1 MRLPFGLNSM
11 LSIQGPRSIYVYSLL
26 IGLFSGFGAYGFNW
40 ALTWTES
47 FTFGNLIGY
56 DPGTPAGDLHFH
68 SVGLAAELS
77 PLWILFLPAIGGLLV
92 GIITSFFCPEAQG
105 GGTDSLIH
113 AFHFNEGKIR
123 TKVPF
128 YKAIATILTLGSGG
142 SGGKEGPTAQI
153 GAGFGSSLA
162 NFLGAGARAR
172 RTLMLAGTAGGLGAI
187 FRAPLGGAITAVEMV
202 YQEDIESDSL
212 VPCILS
218 SVTAYLT
225 FTSIAG
231 SGSIFSVQE
240 YSLNDYR
247 HIPLYIVLGLLCY
260 VVGYFFVKVYHF
272 VQDIFSKLPLPNYLK
287 PAFGGLIVGCI
298 ALLFP
303 EVLGTGFGL
312 IQRMINGEVLT
323 STSFGFS
330 GPFFLLAVAI
340 FKVFSTSLTVG
351 SGGSGGL
358 LGPSFAI
365 GGMLGAF
372 VGTMANV
379 LFPELNIIVFP
390 FLLVGMGSFFAGVA
404 RAPIAG
410 MIMVCDM
417 IGSYA
422 LLPALMIVAMIAV
435 VLSHRISIYR
445 NQIKNRFL
453 SPSHHWD
460 MNQDIMDR
468 IRILDHF
475 TEFRKYAMVSEHLS
489 LTQLQTNAPGIQASD
504 FILVGSN
511 DEYKG
516 IVSLRKN
523 RILPEYEAEL
533 KNLITCGEILQDV
546 PPVCQSD
553 TLGKALRILLE
564 YDVDK
569 LAIVEENRC
578 LGYLRYIDLFN
589 AYQNEVKNKNKQRK
603 SV

>member
-1 MRLPFGLNSM
+1 MGSNFGLKGVF
-11 LSIQGPRSIYVYSLL
+11 SIQGPRSIYVYSLL
-26 IGLFSGFGAYGFNW
+26 IGLLSGFGAYGFNW
-40 ALTWTES
+40 TLTWTES
-47 FTFGNLIGY
+47 FTFGNLMGY
-56 DPGTPAGDLHFH
+56 DPGIPTGDSNFH
-68 SVGLAAELS
+68 SIGSVGPIS
-77 PLWILFLPAIGGLLV
+77 PLWVVFLPALGGLLV
-92 GIITSFFCPEAQG
+92 GIITSFFCTEAQG
-105 GGTDSLIH
+105 GGTDSLIY
-113 AFHFNEGKIR
+113 AFHFNEGKIQA
-123 TKVPF
+123 KVPF
-128 YKAIATILTLGSGG
+128 YKALATILTLGSGG

-162 NFLGAGARAR
+162 GFLGAGARAR

-225 FTSIAG
+225 YTSIAG

-247 HIPLYIVLGLLCY
+247 HIPLYVVLGLLCY
-260 VVGYFFVKVYHF
+260 VVGYFFVKVYHL
-272 VQDIFSKLPLPNYLK
+272 VQDVFSKLPLPNYLK
-287 PAFGGLIVGCI
+287 PAFGGLLVGCI

-303 EVLGTGFGL
+303 EVLGSGFGL
-312 IQRMINGEVLT
+312 IQKMINGEVVE

-330 GPFFLLAVAI
+330 GPFFLLAVAM

-351 SGGSGGL
+351 SGSSGGL

-372 VGTMANV
+372 VGSMAQV
-379 LFPELNIIVFP
+379 LFPELNIIIFP

-417 IGSYA
+417 IGSYE
-422 LLPALMIVAMIAV
+422 LLPPLMIVSVIAV
-435 VLSHRISIYR
+435 VLSHRTSIYR

-468 IRILDHF
+468 IRITDHF
-475 TEFRKYAMVSEHLS
+475 SEFRKYAMVSENLS
-489 LTQLQTNAPGIQASD
+489 LTELQSNALGIQASD
-504 FILVGSN
+504 FILLGTG

-523 RILPEYEAEL
+523 RILPEFEADL
-533 KNLITCGEILQDV
+533 KNLITCGEIVQDV
-546 PPVCQSD
+546 PSVCTND

-569 LAIVEENRC
+569 LAIVEDGKC

-589 AYQNEVKNKNKQRK
+589 AYQNEVKNKQRK